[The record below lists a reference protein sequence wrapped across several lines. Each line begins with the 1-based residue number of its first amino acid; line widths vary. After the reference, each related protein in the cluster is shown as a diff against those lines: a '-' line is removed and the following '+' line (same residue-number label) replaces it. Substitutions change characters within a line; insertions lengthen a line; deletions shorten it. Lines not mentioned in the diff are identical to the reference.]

1 MNLIYMIGCA
11 MENTK
16 SFFLYIGITCIL
28 IIGTL
33 LLSATHGPLATNALT
48 VLKIILGHLLPNM
61 PWMSDGTITPAQDQ
75 AVWDF
80 RLPRILLAIISGAAL
95 SLAGMLLQVM
105 VRNPLAEPYILGI
118 SSGAGLGAVIAIVA
132 GSTALAGITLN
143 LAAFLGAILTIV
155 LVYFLALHEDRI
167 SSARLILAGVAIG
180 SFFAALTNFLIM
192 TTNAQNIYSI
202 LHFMLGSVS
211 AAQWNNL
218 LPPLL
223 TLLLAS
229 LIAGTRSRALNAMLM
244 GDETATALG
253 INVGNLRKILLAL
266 TALLTATTVS
276 VAGGIGFVGLIVPH
290 LCRMLVGADH
300 RKLLPLSIL
309 GGGAFLGLCDLLA
322 RTLAEP
328 VEIPLG
334 ILTAT
339 LGAPFFLW
347 IMRKKGIS

>member
-1 MNLIYMIGCA
+1 
-11 MENTK
+11 MENK
-16 SFFLYIGITCIL
+16 RNFFLGISIACTLIGGVL
-28 IIGTL
+28 I
-33 LLSATHGPLATNALT
+33 LSAQHGPLSTDTTT
-48 VLKIILGHLLPNM
+48 VAKIILGHLLPDM
-61 PWMSDGTITPAQDQ
+61 PWMKDGTITPAQDQ
-75 AVWDF
+75 AVWNF
-80 RLPRILLAIISGAAL
+80 RLPRAFLAITAGAAL
-95 SLAGMLLQVM
+95 SLAGALLQVM

-118 SSGAGLGAVIAIVA
+118 SSGAGLGAVTAIVA

-143 LAAFLGAILTIV
+143 LAAFLGATLTIT
-155 LVYFLALHEDRI
+155 LVYFLALYQGHI
-167 SSARLILAGVAIG
+167 SSARLILAGVAVG

-192 TTNAQNIYSI
+192 TTDAQNIYGI

-211 AAQWNNL
+211 AAKWTDV

-223 TLLLAS
+223 ALLIAS
-229 LIAGTRSRALNAMLM
+229 LIVGTRSRALNAMLV

-253 INVGNLRKILLAL
+253 VNVGNLRKVLLVL

-300 RKLLPLSIL
+300 RKLLPLSVL
-309 GGGAFLGLCDLLA
+309 GGGAFLGLCDFLA
-322 RTLAEP
+322 RVLAEP

-334 ILTAT
+334 ILTAA